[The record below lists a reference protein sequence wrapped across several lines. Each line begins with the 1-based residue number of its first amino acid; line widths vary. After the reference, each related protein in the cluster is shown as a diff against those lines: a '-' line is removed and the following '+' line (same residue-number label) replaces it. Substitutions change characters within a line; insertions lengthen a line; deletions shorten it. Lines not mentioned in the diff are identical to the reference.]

1 MPFEEEERK
10 YAAIINGRTNNN
22 TVRIV
27 FRARPLISCGPPS
40 VSIAPPIQQWH
51 TFWHYFIFPTNL
63 LKKKNK
69 KKKTLNPFIFFGS
82 SFGI

>member
-40 VSIAPPIQQWH
+40 VSIAPPIQQ
-51 TFWHYFIFPTNL
+51 
-63 LKKKNK
+63 
-69 KKKTLNPFIFFGS
+69 
-82 SFGI
+82 

>member
-27 FRARPLISCGPPS
+27 FRARPLISCGPPRS
-40 VSIAPPIQQWH
+40 VSIAPPIQQRH
-51 TFWHYFIFPTNL
+51 TF
-63 LKKKNK
+63 
-69 KKKTLNPFIFFGS
+69 
-82 SFGI
+82 